1 MEDHQSF
8 LLVFYLHISQESYRI
23 NMLWLELHGLSASF
37 SKFCTSII
45 VEMGNKCGKQDAM
58 Q

>member
-45 VEMGNKCGKQDAM
+45 VEM
-58 Q
+58 